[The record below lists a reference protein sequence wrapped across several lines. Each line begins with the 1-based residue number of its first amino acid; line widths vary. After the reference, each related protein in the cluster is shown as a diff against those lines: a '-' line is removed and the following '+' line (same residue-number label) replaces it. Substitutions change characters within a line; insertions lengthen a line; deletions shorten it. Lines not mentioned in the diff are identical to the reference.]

1 MDLGRIKLICAAL
14 VAELVVAAGLCD
26 GLTFAGVVPTTSA
39 LTPPMAGF
47 AALAFPA
54 SVLLGIAVRSSML
67 QRARLSWL
75 RDDLTKTE
83 ASVDRFED
91 AYARA
96 SLVQAATLN
105 GFGLLGAVSAL
116 LTGVLLF
123 FVAPAVAILGIGLV
137 YPTASKFRMLTDR
150 LTQPADDRELRQ
162 LAAIRER
169 RS

>member
-1 MDLGRIKLICAAL
+1 MDLGQVKLICAAL
-14 VAELVVAAGLCD
+14 VAELLAAAAVCG

-39 LTPPMAGF
+39 LIPPMAGF
-47 AALAFPA
+47 VALAFPA

-75 RDDLTKTE
+75 REDGTDAQ
-83 ASVDRFED
+83 ASIDQFED

-116 LTGVLLF
+116 VTGILLF
-123 FVAPAVAILGIGLV
+123 FAAPAVAIIGIGLV
-137 YPTASKFRMLTDR
+137 YPTEPKFRMLTDR
-150 LTQPADDRELRQ
+150 LTRPADNRELRQ
-162 LAAIRER
+162 LAALRER